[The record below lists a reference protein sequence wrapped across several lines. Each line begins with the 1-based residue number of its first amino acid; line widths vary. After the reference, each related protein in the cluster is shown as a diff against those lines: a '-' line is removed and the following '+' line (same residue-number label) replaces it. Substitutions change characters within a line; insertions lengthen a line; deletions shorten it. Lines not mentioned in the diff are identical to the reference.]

1 MKQRILFVDDEP
13 RVLQGLR
20 RMLWTMRDEWE
31 MDFVTS
37 GAEALVALDASRY
50 DVVVTDMRM
59 PAMSGAELLEHV
71 RERHPEVVRLILSGQ
86 ASEEAA
92 HSSVGPAHQFLSKPC
107 DTDTLRATIRRTLAA
122 RRILKSE
129 RLQDLVSQVGS
140 LPSPPSLYLKI
151 VSELQSPNPS
161 IRAVAEVIASDPAM
175 TAKVLQLVNSAF
187 FGVQRHISDP
197 FQATMLLGLKTV
209 SVLVLSIRI
218 FSQLDERPHETASVN
233 GMVPHC
239 VQTAARARAI
249 ATSLTSDP
257 EVIDHC
263 GAAGLL
269 HDVGKLI
276 LATKLPDQFREVV
289 RRRSE
294 EQISFEAAEQATF
307 GSTHAEVGGYL
318 LGLWGLSDPVV
329 EAVAFHHAPGEAGAE
344 PGLPLTIVHVA
355 NVLAQEAGTEG
366 AAIGPLHLDLAYLE
380 RRGVI
385 DRLDEW
391 RMLGAA

>member
-1 MKQRILFVDDEP
+1 
-13 RVLQGLR
+13 
-20 RMLWTMRDEWE
+20 
-31 MDFVTS
+31 
-37 GAEALVALDASRY
+37 
-50 DVVVTDMRM
+50 
-59 PAMSGAELLEHV
+59 
-71 RERHPEVVRLILSGQ
+71 
-86 ASEEAA
+86 
-92 HSSVGPAHQFLSKPC
+92 
-107 DTDTLRATIRRTLAA
+107 
-122 RRILKSE
+122 
-129 RLQDLVSQVGS
+129 
-140 LPSPPSLYLKI
+140 
-151 VSELQSPNPS
+151 
-161 IRAVAEVIASDPAM
+161 M

-294 EQISFEAAEQATF
+294 EQISFGGGGAGDLRVDPCRGRWLSPRA
-307 GSTHAEVGGYL
+307 VGPLRSG
-318 LGLWGLSDPVV
+318 GPRRWR
-329 EAVAFHHAPGEAGAE
+329 FTHAPGEAGAE
-344 PGLPLTIVHVA
+344 PG
-355 NVLAQEAGTEG
+355 
-366 AAIGPLHLDLAYLE
+366 AAL
-380 RRGVI
+380 
-385 DRLDEW
+385 
-391 RMLGAA
+391 